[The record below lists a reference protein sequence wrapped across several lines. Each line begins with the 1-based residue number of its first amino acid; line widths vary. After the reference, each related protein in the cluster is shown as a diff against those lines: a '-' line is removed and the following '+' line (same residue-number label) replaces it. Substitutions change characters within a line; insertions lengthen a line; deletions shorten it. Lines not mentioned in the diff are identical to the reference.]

1 MEKTIKEMA
10 DELGVDKQRVY
21 RFLVRSHI
29 TASSE
34 VMRTKRYDEAAQTLV
49 KSAFQCISDAPERCS
64 DVHQNRITDAPGDTP
79 SDAVISA
86 LLEELKE
93 KNKQLAA
100 QADQIRDLHSRLSEI
115 TAALVSAQQTAQAAQ
130 ALHAGTIHQLTQPS
144 DVSIEDPSSTSSPST
159 VSAQK
164 KHWWW
169 PW

>member
-49 KSAFQCISDAPERCS
+49 KSAFQCISDAP
-64 DVHQNRITDAPGDTP
+64 DAHQDRITDAPGDTP

-100 QADQIRDLHSRLSEI
+100 QADQIHDLHSRLSEI

>member
-49 KSAFQCISDAPERCS
+49 KSAFQCI
-64 DVHQNRITDAPGDTP
+64 TDAPGDTP
-79 SDAVISA
+79 SDTVISA

>member
-21 RFLVRSHI
+21 RFLVRHRI

-49 KSAFQCISDAPERCS
+49 KSAFQCITDAPERCS
-64 DVHQNRITDAPGDTP
+64 DVHQNRITDAP

-130 ALHAGTIHQLTQPS
+130 ALHAGTIHQLTHPN
-144 DVSIEDPSSTSSPST
+144 DVSTEAPSSSPVTST